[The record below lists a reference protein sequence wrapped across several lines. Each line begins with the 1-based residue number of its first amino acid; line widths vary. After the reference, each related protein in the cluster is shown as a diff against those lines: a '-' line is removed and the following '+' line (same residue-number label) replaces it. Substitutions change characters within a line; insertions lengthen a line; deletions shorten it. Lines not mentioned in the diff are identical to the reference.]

1 MTATLER
8 CKEGDRKAQYEIYQQ
23 YSKAMYNVAVRI
35 VNNLEEAEDV
45 LQEAFLNAFRNI
57 HQFSGTSTFGAWL
70 KRIVV
75 NHSINYVNKRR
86 IDFVDTETHPI
97 DQIKEEDPLDN
108 EAIFNIDKIRE
119 AIQLLPDGYRVVF
132 SLYLLEGYDHN
143 EISEI
148 LNISVS
154 ASKSQYS
161 RAKKKLRDIL
171 NASI

>member
-8 CKEGDRKAQYEIYQQ
+8 CKQGDRQAQFEIYQQ
-23 YSKAMYNVAVRI
+23 YSKAMFNVAVRI
-35 VNNLEEAEDV
+35 VNSLEEAEDI

-57 HQFSGTSTFGAWL
+57 EKFNGSSTFGAWL

-75 NHSINYVNKRR
+75 NHSINHLKKRR
-86 IDFVDTETHPI
+86 LDFVDTESHPI
-97 DQIKEEDPLDN
+97 DQVKDESPVDN
-108 EAIFNIDKIRE
+108 ELIYNIDKIRE
-119 AIQLLPDGYRVVF
+119 AIQLLPNGYRTIF

-148 LNISVS
+148 LDISVS

-161 RAKKKLRDIL
+161 RAKKKLKDIL
-171 NASI
+171 SASL